1 MYLFAGI
8 LFAVC
13 VFFFIF
19 HFFRRR
25 KITCKIRCMD
35 PCQKQNLLNE
45 LAEPFGFSYHPDC
58 DIITSR
64 LDAPQRGFGY
74 RHLYDRTASHFHMVF
89 HCEPIYFDYQG
100 RTWMIEFWKG
110 QYGINIGGEI
120 GIYHADGIIPPER
133 FEQTVFHAVSENEL
147 LPLSMELC
155 FKGKPLFCLNR
166 PHWWLTGFCTG
177 RYADP
182 EDLSMNISITFPKE
196 EMMNC
201 FTKALLYTGYSSCD
215 ICICGL
221 SVSFTFSIPHS
232 RQPKHCFRFPF
243 AQWKNR
249 QLCRLYQYITRP
261 FHCVLDQILYLY
273 FFLPAAFRRTLRFK
287 KHRRQKCRQKRKCRK
302 CS

>member
-1 MYLFAGI
+1 MSGP
-8 LFAVC
+8 
-13 VFFFIF
+13 
-19 HFFRRR
+19 
-25 KITCKIRCMD
+25 D
-35 PCQKQNLLNE
+35 SQNKWAHNGKPYENE
-45 LAEPFGFSYHPDC
+45 
-58 DIITSR
+58 R
-64 LDAPQRGFGY
+64 
-74 RHLYDRTASHFHMVF
+74 
-89 HCEPIYFDYQG
+89 
-100 RTWMIEFWKG
+100 

-249 QLCRLYQYITRP
+249 QLCRLYRYITRP